1 MNQIPIPENP
11 NKKVI
16 SSTGE
21 KGNNDEESWNSNR
34 TRKLGDSIEEN
45 EKEKKEKNQTWSH
58 PLISDGWLRKGG
70 EGKLV
75 E

>member
-45 EKEKKEKNQTWSH
+45 EKEKKEKNQT
-58 PLISDGWLRKGG
+58 
-70 EGKLV
+70 
-75 E
+75 